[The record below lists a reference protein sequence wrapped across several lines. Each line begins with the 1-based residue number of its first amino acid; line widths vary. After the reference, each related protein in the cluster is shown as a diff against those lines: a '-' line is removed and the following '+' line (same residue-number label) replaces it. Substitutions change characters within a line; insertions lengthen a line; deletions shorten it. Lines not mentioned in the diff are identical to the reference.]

1 MRILSLILL
10 SAITLSSQ
18 NHITKSETITIP
30 KGGRFIV
37 KFAQAYPMTG
47 PVPHCTFLN
56 NKTARAWAITREG
69 FEILEREGTKVTYSC
84 TVER

>member
-1 MRILSLILL
+1 MKCILASLALSLLF
-10 SAITLSSQ
+10 AQ
-18 NHITKSETITIP
+18 NHISKSETVTIP
-30 KGGRFIV
+30 KGGRFVV
-37 KFAQAYPMTG
+37 KFAQAYPISG
-47 PVPHCTFLN
+47 PIPHCTFLN